1 MVHKISSV
9 SGIMN
14 NNIMVFWNVIM
25 CHLVD
30 TNILEETAAS
40 TCRRE
45 CEQNCR
51 KQYITYGMTGT
62 RVILHYDPMALK
74 RSLVNGKNKYKRNKG
89 GDFSISSAVI
99 SQFTSFTPSFKVAP
113 KVKTS
118 KTKITLKLECNC
130 SIMKSCR

>member
-1 MVHKISSV
+1 VERLPPQELWTLKMVHKISSV

-45 CEQNCR
+45 VWAKMQETVHNI
-51 KQYITYGMTGT
+51 QYD
-62 RVILHYDPMALK
+62 RD
-74 RSLVNGKNKYKRNKG
+74 
-89 GDFSISSAVI
+89 
-99 SQFTSFTPSFKVAP
+99 
-113 KVKTS
+113 
-118 KTKITLKLECNC
+118 
-130 SIMKSCR
+130 